1 MQRIFISLCITFCLI
16 ACNSNTSNTNNHQ
29 TADVQSTN
37 DSADAVSSSLCYAYM
52 QNMDTIRL
60 NITTTGDTFSGHMLY
75 QLKERDRNNGTLQ
88 GTIKGDTLIADY
100 TFSSEGMVSV
110 RQVAFLKQQEGLREG
125 FGELKQKNNQW
136 VFANP
141 RALQFTGFVLTP
153 AACE

>member
-1 MQRIFISLCITFCLI
+1 
-16 ACNSNTSNTNNHQ
+16 
-29 TADVQSTN
+29 
-37 DSADAVSSSLCYAYM
+37 
-52 QNMDTIRL
+52 
-60 NITTTGDTFSGHMLY
+60 MLY